1 MVQSGKIAMSVCKGG
16 EANTMTARQV
26 TQAGHSLG
34 GDPVDGGD
42 TPGGDQLHP
51 TRPLFPSAGG
61 QYDAGT
67 PDYHGQWA
75 LLSIKD
81 HNDD

>member
-1 MVQSGKIAMSVCKGG
+1 
-16 EANTMTARQV
+16 MTARQV

-81 HNDD
+81 HNDN